1 MTSPSSWSPYN
12 IISQVPSYSLF
23 YREVTSAPWMQT
35 ALMTHTSSSQSISV
49 ILSPSTSSTRWSP
62 PHDDQQGSLPSCS
75 STTFCHLSSWRRPTA
90 STTST
95 SSTTSEQSYGLLMLI
110 LMMIIMVKMIMLM
123 PLTRFAVVGTIVNFL
138 LTGTILVL
146 IQVFTILFLTIL
158 QLLFGLGEGFHNS
171 IFNFS
176 CDVTYLVLGVH
187 TGFRRQFTVLLIL
200 THLVLG
206 PNSSRRLPP
215 AMFLINCSIHNSF
228 DVSNNKLFV
237 DF

>member
-1 MTSPSSWSPYN
+1 MTSPSSWSRYN

-75 STTFCHLSSWRRPTA
+75 STTFCHLSSWKRPTA

-95 SSTTSEQSYGLLMLI
+95 SSTTSEQSYGLLMMILI
-110 LMMIIMVKMIMLM
+110 LVSDDDDKCDNDDNDGENDNVKM

-158 QLLFGLGEGFHNS
+158 QLLFGLDEGFHNS

-176 CDVTYLVLGVH
+176 CDVTYLVLGQVS
-187 TGFRRQFTVLLIL
+187 GGNLQFFWFWHIWSWA
-200 THLVLG
+200 
-206 PNSSRRLPP
+206 PIRL
-215 AMFLINCSIHNSF
+215 
-228 DVSNNKLFV
+228 DVYL
-237 DF
+237 